1 MMIVHV
7 LLITMEVVRPG
18 AAAVLI
24 LGAIVVVL
32 VTVRHLIR
40 GEKYVSI

>member
-1 MMIVHV
+1 MSVQDPEEYTDEE
-7 LLITMEVVRPG
+7 L

-24 LGAIVVVL
+24 LGAIIVVL